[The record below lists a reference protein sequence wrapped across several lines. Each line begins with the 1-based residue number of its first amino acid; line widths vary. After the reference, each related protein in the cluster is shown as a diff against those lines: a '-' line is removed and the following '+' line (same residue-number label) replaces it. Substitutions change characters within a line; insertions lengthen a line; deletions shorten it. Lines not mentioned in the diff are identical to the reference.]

1 MPAAIDP
8 EIIDR
13 IRSLRKTLHQH
24 NHRYYVLDDPEI
36 SDAEYDRLMRELI
49 QIETDYPALASP
61 DSPSSRVGAPPLAKF
76 DTIAHT
82 IPMLSLDNGF
92 ADDDI
97 LSFDKRV
104 KRHLNLESEIVYT
117 AEPKMDGVAVELVYE
132 NGRLFTA
139 STRGD
144 GFRGEVITANAKT
157 IRAVPIV
164 MRSVDQSVMPS
175 RLEVRGEVFIGI
187 EPFKNWNS
195 ERIDQG
201 LPPYA
206 NPRNAAAGSL
216 RQLDSKITA
225 SRPLEIFFYGV
236 GLVEGYEAESH
247 WELLQALQNWGFRI
261 NPLIRPRITIDSVL
275 QYHRELSEQRH
286 QLPYDI
292 DGMVVKVD
300 SLSLQRQLGATSR
313 SPRWAI
319 AYKFEAI
326 QETTVL
332 ENIEIQVGRTGVL
345 TPVAHLKPV
354 KVAGVTVSRATLHNE
369 DEIEKKDVRIGDTVL
384 VQRAGDVIPEVVKV
398 IRSKRTGAETH
409 FTMPDHCPVCGSD
422 VVRIEGEAAT
432 RCINSSCS
440 AQVKERIKHFAS
452 KGALDIDGLGDKLV
466 DQLVDKGLMTSFADL
481 FKLKRE
487 TLAGLERMGE
497 KSAENLVNAIEASKR
512 VHFARFL
519 YALGIRHAGEHVALL
534 LAENFGSLEELVGC
548 SQEDLEKIEGIGP
561 VVADS
566 IGGFFKQ
573 ATNLS
578 NIRSLLDNGVQI
590 VFEAGKKT
598 GPCEGKTF
606 VLTGTLKDMTR
617 RQAKEMIT
625 AAGGKVSGSVSRNTD
640 FVVAGESPGSKL
652 QRANDLGVPVID
664 EAEFKELISS

>member
-49 QIETDYPALASP
+49 QIETDYPDLASP

-132 NGRLFTA
+132 NGRLSTA

-261 NPLIRPRITIDSVL
+261 NPLIRPRITIDTVL
-275 QYHRELSEQRH
+275 QYHRELGEQRH

-566 IGGFFKQ
+566 ISGFFKQ

-578 NIRSLLDNGVQI
+578 NIRSLQDNGVQI

-598 GPCEGKTF
+598 GPCEGKAF

-652 QRANDLGVPVID
+652 TKAQELGIKVID
-664 EAEFKELISS
+664 EAGLKELLSS